1 MLIEFKFRNFLSYKD
16 ETTISLAPVESFKE
30 LKKTN
35 STKTKREE
43 LNLLKSIAV
52 FGSNG
57 GGKSNLI
64 NALGFLD
71 GMVHNSFADSLKK
84 EEDKIERDYFF
95 KLSTLT
101 ENKPSMF
108 EVTFLLE
115 DVIYRYGFEI
125 NRNTIVSEW
134 LYKKLEKETML
145 FERTGT
151 DFNINKSGF
160 KEGLKRKNEVNHN
173 VLFLSLLA
181 QYNGTLSSQIFH
193 WFKCFN
199 VVSGLHDNH
208 YNKITK
214 HLIKN
219 DPNFQ
224 LWLSR
229 ALRFLEITDVS
240 LNKEDDNELLVFHS
254 KYDENNLYRESI
266 PMLLEKEESQ
276 GTRKLIYLLGA
287 LYDTLTH
294 GKVLCIDEFDN
305 KLHPNLTI
313 KLLKF
318 FHEYNLKG
326 AQFIFTAHD
335 SILLD
340 KIVFRRDQIWF
351 VDRNQFGASEIYPMS
366 DFDSKVVRSTSDF
379 RKKYL
384 ESIFGAAETINI
396 TDQLIELMYA
406 DGKE

>member
-16 ETTISLAPVESFKE
+16 ETSISFAPVESFKE
-30 LKKTN
+30 LKKSN
-35 STKTKREE
+35 ATKTGRKE
-43 LNLLKSIAV
+43 LNLLKSLAV

-84 EEDKIERDYFF
+84 EEDKNERDYFF
-95 KLSTLT
+95 KLSTVT

-108 EVTFLLE
+108 EVTFVLE
-115 DVIYRYGFEI
+115 DAIYRYGFEI

-145 FERTGT
+145 FERTGS
-151 DFNINKSGF
+151 DFNINKAGF
-160 KEGLKRKNEVNHN
+160 KEGLKRKDEVNYN

-181 QYNGTLSSQIFH
+181 QYNGTLSSKIFH
-193 WFKCFN
+193 WFRCFN

-214 HLIKN
+214 LLIKN

-240 LNKEDDNELLVFHS
+240 LNKEDDDELLVFHS
-254 KYDENNLYRESI
+254 KYDANNLYSESVS
-266 PMLLEKEESQ
+266 MLLELEESQ

-287 LYDTLTH
+287 LYDTLIH

-318 FHEYNLKG
+318 FHEYNLRG

-340 KIVFRRDQIWF
+340 KKVFRRDQIWF
-351 VDRNQFGASEIYPMS
+351 VDRNQFGASELYPMS
-366 DFDSKVVRSTSDF
+366 DFDASVVRSTSDF

-384 ESIFGAAETINI
+384 ESVFGAAETIKI
-396 TDQLIELMYA
+396 TDQLINLMYA